1 MTFGVIEKEEP
12 LVAELIALAVE
23 SAGHD
28 CLVFKDVDQAAG
40 ILHAIHL
47 DAIVLHVHMPGRS
60 GLDWLETMVT
70 TWPDLPSRAL
80 LLTTAELTPA
90 EAARIKNLGVDVVFG
105 PYSLAGIELVV
116 TGRVQKARS
125 GGSVRSHS
133 GWMPAMPTEFLN

>member
-12 LVAELIALAVE
+12 LVAELISLAVE

-28 CLVFKDVDQAAG
+28 CLVFKDVDHVAG

-60 GLDWLETMVT
+60 GLDWLEAMVT
-70 TWPDLPSRAL
+70 TWPDLPSRVL
-80 LLTTAELTPA
+80 LLTTSELTPA
-90 EAARIKNLGVDVVFG
+90 EAARVKTLGVDVVFG

-125 GGSVRSHS
+125 AGSGRSHG
-133 GWMPAMPTEFLN
+133 GWTPTLRSEFLN